1 MTVGDFVIS
10 ALVIILIFLMGY
22 MAYRQQSLLETF
34 REFKEMFEDKVEATK
49 DMSQVY
55 Q

>member
-1 MTVGDFVIS
+1 MLTDFIIS

-22 MAYRQQSLLETF
+22 MAYRQQSMLETF
-34 REFKEMFEDKVEATK
+34 REFKEMFEDQVESVK
-49 DMSQVY
+49 DGGSKIY